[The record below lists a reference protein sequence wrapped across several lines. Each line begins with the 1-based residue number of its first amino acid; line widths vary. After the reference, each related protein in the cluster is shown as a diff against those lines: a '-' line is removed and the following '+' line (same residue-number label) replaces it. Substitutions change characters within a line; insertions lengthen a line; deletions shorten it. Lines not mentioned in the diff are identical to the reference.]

1 MTEDRMSQGTTL
13 KPNSVHYV
21 GCSSDED
28 PDGETMCVCSSIAAE
43 PKPDPREDEECQAEF
58 IDGSW
63 YGDDCPECRQEVE
76 SEMDDCEQCAD
87 EDDYCSK
94 HVNGIYG

>member
-1 MTEDRMSQGTTL
+1 MKV
-13 KPNSVHYV
+13 KPNSAHYE

-28 PDGETMCVCSSIAAE
+28 PDGETMCVCESIEADA
-43 PKPDPREDEECQAEF
+43 KVDDPREEECTAEF

-63 YGDDCPECRQEVE
+63 YGDDCPECRERVSSE
-76 SEMDDCEQCAD
+76 SDECEQCA
-87 EDDYCSK
+87 EEDYCSK

>member
-1 MTEDRMSQGTTL
+1 MKL
-13 KPNSVHYV
+13 KPNSAHYE

-28 PDGETMCVCSSIAAE
+28 PDGETMCVCSSIEAA

-63 YGDDCPECRQEVE
+63 YGDDCPECRERVE
-76 SEMDDCEQCAD
+76 DESDECEQCAH
-87 EDDYCSK
+87 EDYCPK
-94 HVNGIYG
+94 HVNGIYS